1 MAEPVTLGIAFGAG
15 LLSFLSPCVVPIVP
29 GYLAFVTGGAQV
41 ARGARV
47 VRTLAFVLGFGAAF
61 VLLGL
66 VVGAAGTSGLVGM
79 GTRWAERLGGAF
91 IIAFGLVM
99 LGLIRVPWL
108 DRDVRW
114 HGAAPARAGPVGGA
128 LLLGT
133 AFGVGWSP
141 CMGPILASILL
152 LAGLQG
158 SITASGALLG
168 VYALGLAVPFVAL
181 GLGADH
187 VAPALRRFARVSRAV
202 EVVGGLLL
210 IALGIAVF
218 TGATARLTSLLV

>member
-1 MAEPVTLGIAFGAG
+1 MAEPLTMGIAFGAG

-29 GYLAFVTGGAQV
+29 GYLAFVTGGEHV
-41 ARGARV
+41 ARGARMT
-47 VRTLAFVLGFGAAF
+47 RTLAFVLGFGVAF
-61 VLLGL
+61 VVLGL
-66 VVGAAGTSGLVGM
+66 VIGAAGTSGLVGM

-99 LGLIRVPWL
+99 LGLVKLPFL

-158 SITASGALLG
+158 SIAASGTLLG
-168 VYALGLAVPFVAL
+168 AYALGLAVPFIL
-181 GLGADH
+181 IGFGAER
-187 VAPALRRFARVSRAV
+187 VTPALKRFARVSHVV
-202 EVVGGLLL
+202 ELVGGVLL
-210 IALGIAVF
+210 IAIGIAVF